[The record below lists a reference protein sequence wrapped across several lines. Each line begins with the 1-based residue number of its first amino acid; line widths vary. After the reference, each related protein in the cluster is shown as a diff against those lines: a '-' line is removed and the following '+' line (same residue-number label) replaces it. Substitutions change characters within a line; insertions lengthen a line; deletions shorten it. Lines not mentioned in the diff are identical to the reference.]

1 MISGLYLHIP
11 FCSHKCFYCDFYS
24 ISNTS
29 RIDDFVNAMCR
40 EIELS
45 RSNYEASIRP
55 ETIFIGGGTPS
66 ILSIPQLSKIISA
79 LNANFDLSAV
89 KEFTIESNPGT
100 LAEDKLRAYL
110 DMGINRLSIGVQS
123 LDNAELKFLQ
133 RVHSAEQALD
143 NIALARRLGFNN
155 INADVIFSL
164 PGQQWS
170 TFENTLDRLLDCEVE
185 HISAYSLIYEEN
197 TGLYDALL
205 KGEVAKNDDDEE
217 ADIYIEMI
225 EKFARTGHVQYEISN
240 FAKADYQCLHNLNY
254 WRRNEYLGFGPSAHS
269 FVAGERYCNYS
280 DITNYID
287 YLNKSEL
294 PISER
299 ETLTRSNTID
309 EIFYLS
315 LRAEGLDTN
324 KLKSEFGIDV
334 LTDKAKLISKLIA
347 DDKIFIDN
355 SIIKLY
361 PAGYAICDY
370 LAVILSEN
378 Y

>member
-29 RIDDFVNAMCR
+29 RMDDFVNAMCR

-45 RSNYEASIRP
+45 NSTYDAVITP
-55 ETIFIGGGTPS
+55 ETIFMGGGTPS
-66 ILSIPQLSKIISA
+66 ILTIPQLSKIVSA
-79 LNANFDLSAV
+79 LNANFDLSSV

-123 LDNAELKFLQ
+123 LDNSELRFLQ

-197 TGLYDALL
+197 TGLYNALIN
-205 KGEVAKNDDDEE
+205 GEVAKNDDDEE
-217 ADIYIEMI
+217 ADIYIELI
-225 EKFARTGHVQYEISN
+225 EKFARTGHIQYEISN

-269 FVAGERYCNYS
+269 FINGERYGN
-280 DITNYID
+280 IPNIANYID
-287 YLNKSEL
+287 CLDKSEL
-294 PISER
+294 PIAER
-299 ETLTRSNTID
+299 ETLTRSDVIG

-324 KLKSEFGIDV
+324 KLKSEFGIDI
-334 LTDKAKLISKLIA
+334 LKDKAILISKLIA
-347 DDKIFIDN
+347 DKRIFIDN
-355 SIIKLY
+355 AIIKLY
-361 PAGYAICDY
+361 PSGYAICDY